1 MPAHMGSPQGALARD
16 GADLQAS
23 THPLYPALTP
33 WPSDQSSLFRTA
45 QWLPPWPNR
54 GSFFPK
60 PPLVAMVT
68 ASLGCEWGFPGSTM
82 SRMADL
88 HLRRPKA
95 WSSPGAGETLS
106 QGPFL
111 SSFKS
116 FPALEVRSPH
126 YVLTPHD
133 YQEGDMGGGAGGPS
147 HLGGTAAPVILP
159 SFSKGFLCRAPHIS
173 AWASPLRKA

>member
-1 MPAHMGSPQGALARD
+1 MPAHTGSPQGALARD

-68 ASLGCEWGFPGSTM
+68 ASLGCEWGSPGSTM

-133 YQEGDMGGGAGGPS
+133 YQEGDMGGGQVDPPISGAQQLLSSFPPSVKVFCAGLPTSQRGL
-147 HLGGTAAPVILP
+147 HL
-159 SFSKGFLCRAPHIS
+159 
-173 AWASPLRKA
+173 